1 MEFGFDPL
9 TSEELIPKK
18 KKEVEQIL
26 VALDEKQQ

>member
-18 KKEVEQIL
+18 KEVEQIL